1 MRTIVIATSYGMPA
15 IYQALYCVANYT
27 TILQIHYYSPHVTE
41 GKPESQ
47 VG

>member
-1 MRTIVIATSYGMPA
+1 MRTIIIATIYRTPA

-27 TILQIHYYSPHVTE
+27 TILQSHYYSPHFTE
-41 GKPESQ
+41 EKPESQ